1 MNILIKDTQNTDQF
15 YPFSILHPLFELRC
29 GALRIFEKWKRLVPE
44 GKFTFQSEND
54 KLNSFLLRFE
64 LTNIEAQGKILEV
77 ESNYIPNRASFLL
90 LIKHISE
97 NENSN
102 IEFTKDSFSFATYNG
117 GDFSSL
123 TFEIKEADIIQYLW
137 DAIYLN
143 EKAINDDFLLF
154 EKAHK
159 IEKVQING
167 TFINSKNIFFGN
179 DVNILPNVV
188 LDASEG
194 AIIIDDNVKI
204 MAQATII
211 GPCYIGKNSIIKV
224 GAKIYE
230 KTSIGEWCKIGGEVE
245 NSIIQAYS
253 NKQHEGFL
261 GHSFLSEW
269 VNLGADTNTSDL
281 KNTYANINLR
291 IKDKDYDTGRM
302 FLGLFC
308 GDHTKSAI
316 NTQFNTGTVAGI
328 CGILVVPGFLPN
340 YIPSFSWGGKANG
353 PIYKVSKALEVAKIV
368 MARRK
373 KELNQYEEALIIRE
387 YELGK

>member
-1 MNILIKDTQNTDQF
+1 MNILIKDSIINENF
-15 YPFSILHPLFELRC
+15 YPFSIMHPLFELRC
-29 GALRIFEKWKRLVPE
+29 GALRIFEKWIKLVPE
-44 GKFTFQSEND
+44 GKFTFEAENNR
-54 KLNSFLLRFE
+54 LNSFLNRFE
-64 LTNIEAQGKILEV
+64 IINSELSSKILEV
-77 ESNYIPNRASFLL
+77 ESNYIPNRASFLIL
-90 LIKHISE
+90 LKHISE
-97 NENSN
+97 NENSI
-102 IEFTKDSFSFATYNG
+102 IEFKN
-117 GDFSSL
+117 GDFVFAKYIGG
-123 TFEIKEADIIQYLW
+123 TFNSISFQIDKADLIFYLW

-143 EKAINDDFLLF
+143 EKAINDDFQLF
-154 EKAHK
+154 EKDSN
-159 IEKVQING
+159 IQKVQING
-167 TFINSKNIFFGN
+167 SFINSKNIFLGKN
-179 DVNILPNVV
+179 VNILPNVV

-204 MAQATII
+204 MSQATII
-211 GPCYIGKNSIIKV
+211 GPCYIGKNSIIKI

-245 NSIIQAYS
+245 NSIIQSYS

-291 IKDKDYDTGRM
+291 IKDKNFETGKM

-373 KELNQYEEALIIRE
+373 RILNQFEEILIIE
-387 YELGK
+387 EHKNNS

>member
-1 MNILIKDTQNTDQF
+1 MNILIKDTQLNENF

-44 GKFTFQSEND
+44 GKFTFHSESD
-54 KLNSFLLRFE
+54 KINSFLTRFE
-64 LTNIEAQGKILEV
+64 IVNLEVKSKVLEV
-77 ESNYIPNRASFLL
+77 ESNFVPNRASFLL

-97 NENSN
+97 NENST
-102 IEFTKDSFSFATYNG
+102 IEFTKDNFTFAKYDG
-117 GDFSSL
+117 GDFNILS
-123 TFEIKEADIIQYLW
+123 FEITEADIIQYLW

-154 EKAHK
+154 EKDNK

-167 TFINSKNIFFGN
+167 AFINSKNIFFGKN
-179 DVNILPNVV
+179 VNILPNVV

-194 AIIIDDNVKI
+194 AIIIDDKVKI

-211 GPCYIGKNSIIKV
+211 GPCYIGKNTIIKV

-291 IKDKDYDTGRM
+291 IKDKDFETGRM

-340 YIPSFSWGGKANG
+340 YIPSFSWGGKSNG

-373 KELNQYEEALIIRE
+373 RELNQHEEALIIKE
-387 YELGK
+387 YEQ

>member
-1 MNILIKDTQNTDQF
+1 MNILIKDTQLNENF

-44 GKFTFQSEND
+44 GKFTFHSESD
-54 KLNSFLLRFE
+54 KINSFLTRFE
-64 LTNIEAQGKILEV
+64 IVNLEVKGKVLEV
-77 ESNYIPNRASFLL
+77 ESNFVPNRASFLL

-97 NENSN
+97 NENST
-102 IEFTKDSFSFATYNG
+102 IEFTKDNFTFAKYDG
-117 GDFSSL
+117 GDFNILS
-123 TFEIKEADIIQYLW
+123 FEITEADIILYLW

-154 EKAHK
+154 EKDNK

-167 TFINSKNIFFGN
+167 AFINSKNIFFGKN
-179 DVNILPNVV
+179 VNILPNVV

-211 GPCYIGKNSIIKV
+211 GPCYIGKNTIIKV

-353 PIYKVSKALEVAKIV
+353 PIYKVGKALEVTKIV

-373 KELNQYEEALIIRE
+373 RELNQYEEALIIKE
-387 YELGK
+387 YESNK

>member
-1 MNILIKDTQNTDQF
+1 MNILIKDTQLNENF

-44 GKFTFQSEND
+44 GKFTFLSESN
-54 KLNSFLLRFE
+54 KLNSFLTRFE
-64 LTNIEAQGKILEV
+64 IVSLEVKGKVLEV
-77 ESNYIPNRASFLL
+77 ESNFVPNRASFLL

-97 NENSN
+97 NENST
-102 IEFTKDSFSFATYNG
+102 IEFTKDNFTFAKYDG
-117 GDFSSL
+117 GDFNILS
-123 TFEIKEADIIQYLW
+123 FEITEADIILYLW

-154 EKAHK
+154 EKDNK

-167 TFINSKNIFFGN
+167 AFINSKNIFFGKN
-179 DVNILPNVV
+179 VNILPNVV

-291 IKDKDYDTGRM
+291 IKDKDYDSGRM

-353 PIYKVSKALEVAKIV
+353 PIYKVSKALEVANIV

-373 KELNQYEEALIIRE
+373 RELNQYEESLIIRE
-387 YELGK
+387 YESNK